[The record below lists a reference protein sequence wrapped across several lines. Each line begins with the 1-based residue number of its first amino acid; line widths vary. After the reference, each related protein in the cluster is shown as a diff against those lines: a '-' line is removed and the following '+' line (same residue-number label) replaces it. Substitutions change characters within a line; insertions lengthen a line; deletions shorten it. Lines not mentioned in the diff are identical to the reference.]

1 MKIKVALHLMPSHK
15 TGICSDYKL
24 SWRIP
29 KDASLEAG
37 IVVFDDKEFILKP
50 GEMSDATIIPLDVG
64 FWRHLKVGD
73 SITAFEGYP
82 KVAEADIIEVINE

>member
-1 MKIKVALHLMPSHK
+1 
-15 TGICSDYKL
+15 
-24 SWRIP
+24 
-29 KDASLEAG
+29 
-37 IVVFDDKEFILKP
+37 
-50 GEMSDATIIPLDVG
+50 MSDATIIPLDVG